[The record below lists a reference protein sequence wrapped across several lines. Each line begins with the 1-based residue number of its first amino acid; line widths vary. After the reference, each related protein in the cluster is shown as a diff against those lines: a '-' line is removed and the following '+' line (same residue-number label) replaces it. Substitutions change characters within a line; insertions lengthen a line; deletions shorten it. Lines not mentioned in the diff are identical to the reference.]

1 MRSPMSAIV
10 VASTAMVVV
19 TGAFAGSKTLAD
31 ALFGSVPAQ
40 VLSAKD
46 RREIAEALPMVF
58 RNGHVEFDNEVCA
71 GRDIRPEVRLED
83 LNGDGRVE
91 VLVLGGDTCSSGT
104 TGQTLWMVV
113 KHGTRWTLEIDV
125 VTAIV
130 DVAPTRTDG
139 WADLHM
145 QGRSHCIGVWTRQ
158 GGKYGYA
165 RSIDRNGS
173 PCTP

>member
-1 MRSPMSAIV
+1 MKMPFPITMAVAAAV
-10 VASTAMVVV
+10 VAA
-19 TGAFAGSKTLAD
+19 TGAYAGSRSLAD

-83 LNGDGRVE
+83 LNGDSRAE